1 MITKIFNSVI
11 TTSINHGLS
20 TGTLVRI
27 SNTGM
32 GINGHNYYVKV
43 LSLRSFSLYAD
54 TSLTIPLGGMA
65 NFATS
70 TISVIPLN
78 QTSITYSAFPPKWS
92 AVDWPVT
99 WINSSS
105 VSSSGSVYQICGT
118 AVESSSVSLTAP
130 PGSTFTSVE
139 FASYGTPTGTCGSFA
154 IGGCHASNSL
164 SIVKNYVLGRS
175 GTITIPATNEVFGD
189 PCIGTAKQLYV
200 QATAIATSTTTRSES
215 TSTLV
220 WTNSGSAI
228 TWKNTL

>member
-1 MITKIFNSVI
+1 MTTRIFNSVI

-54 TSLTIPLGGMA
+54 SSLTIPLGGNA

-78 QTSITYSAFPPKWS
+78 QTSITYAAFPPKWS

-99 WINSSS
+99 MINS
-105 VSSSGSVYQICGT
+105 GVYQICGT
-118 AVESSSVSLTAP
+118 ADEGGTVSLTAP
-130 PGSTFTSVE
+130 PGSTFTSVD
-139 FASYGTPTGTCGSFA
+139 FASYGSPAGICSSFA
-154 IGGCHASNSL
+154 TGGCHALNSL
-164 SIVKNYVLGRS
+164 SVVQGYVIGKT
-175 GTITIPATNEVFGD
+175 GTVTIPATNAVFGD
-189 PCIGTAKQLYV
+189 PCVGTVKRLYV
-200 QATAIATSTTTRSES
+200 QATATAPQSG
-215 TSTLV
+215 TLN